1 MKLNRSRRIFAQ
13 KRNLKLRTQ
22 MQTTQAQEKKS
33 VPAPTTVAAATKL
46 LLVEDDK
53 ILSKLV
59 KKQLN
64 KAGYEVDIAPDGEL
78 AEISATTRQY
88 DLMILD
94 LNLPKKNGLEVLE
107 SLRKAGYSIPV
118 LILTAKDKAEDR
130 VKGLRLGADD
140 YLGKPFDSAELLERI
155 QAILRRSGTERNSLL
170 QAGDVI
176 LDLVKRTVTREGKNI
191 RLTPK
196 EFDLLA
202 FFIRNKNQIV
212 TRRRLAEQVWGY
224 TFDTGTNV
232 VDVYVGYL
240 RENIDKDFRKKL
252 IQTVRGE
259 GFIFSNE

>member
-1 MKLNRSRRIFAQ
+1 LKLIRSRRIFAQ
-13 KRNLKLRTQ
+13 KRNINPRSR
-22 MQTTQAQEKKS
+22 MQTMEVQEKKS
-33 VPAPTTVAAATKL
+33 VPATDALPAALKL

-53 ILSKLV
+53 LLSKLV
-59 KKQLN
+59 KKQLT
-64 KAGYEVDIAPDGEL
+64 KAGYEVDIALDGEL

-88 DLMILD
+88 DLMVLD
-94 LNLPKKNGLEVLE
+94 INIPKKNGLEVLE

-155 QAILRRSGTERNSLL
+155 QAILRRSGTERTSLL
-170 QAGDVI
+170 QAGDVT
-176 LDLVKRTVTREGKNI
+176 LDLVKRTVMREGKTI

-259 GFIFSNE
+259 GFIFNDE